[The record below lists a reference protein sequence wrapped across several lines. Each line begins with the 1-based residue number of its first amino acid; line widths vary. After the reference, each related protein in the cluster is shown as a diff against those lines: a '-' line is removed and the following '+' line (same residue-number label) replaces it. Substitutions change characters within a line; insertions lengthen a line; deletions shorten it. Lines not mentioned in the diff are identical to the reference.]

1 VSQPPVNQR
10 PQRPPGPPPG
20 AGRPG
25 PSHPPRSG
33 AHRPRRPLW
42 HDILPAAVVLV
53 AVLALVFGFYQLKDS
68 VLGTTSNST
77 SDTPD
82 TSAQDDQPNAPTAPL
97 TTSPSA
103 TSTAS
108 PSRTSSPPPP
118 VQTVNHDVRVKVYN
132 ATSRTGLAKG
142 AAGKLGGAGWKASS
156 AGNQTG
162 FGGSTTVY
170 YTRAT
175 LRATAKAIAKDLGGY
190 PVKLSTAYGS
200 SGVVV
205 ILAGD
210 YSG

>member
-1 VSQPPVNQR
+1 M
-10 PQRPPGPPPG
+10 
-20 AGRPG
+20 
-25 PSHPPRSG
+25 
-33 AHRPRRPLW
+33 W
-42 HDILPAAVVLV
+42 HDIVPALVVLV

-68 VLGTTSNST
+68 VLGTTSSST

-82 TSAQDDQPNAPTAPL
+82 TAAQDEQPTAPTAPV

-103 TSTAS
+103 TGSAS
-108 PSRTSSPPPP
+108 PSSSSSSPPPA
-118 VQTVNHDVRVKVYN
+118 QTVNHDARVKVYN

-170 YTRAT
+170 YTRPA

-200 SGVVV
+200 SGVIV
-205 ILAGD
+205 ILGAD